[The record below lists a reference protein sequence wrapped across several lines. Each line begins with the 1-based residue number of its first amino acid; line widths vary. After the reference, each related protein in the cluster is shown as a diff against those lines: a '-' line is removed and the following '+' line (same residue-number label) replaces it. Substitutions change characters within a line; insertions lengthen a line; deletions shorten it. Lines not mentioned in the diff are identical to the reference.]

1 MHPSPAFLSHPSRT
15 AAARLP
21 ESCGRPPALPSSFQA
36 KSTETRSRLRI
47 RQLFA
52 EIGTN
57 ADDST
62 YRLAMDVLKGKYAWM
77 EEGAILEHDAG
88 PDAPP
93 SPGAGA
99 AGTPANRAPISGSR
113 ATEQVGA

>member
-1 MHPSPAFLSHPSRT
+1 MADEPHGREAQRLADVF
-15 AAARLP
+15 AR
-21 ESCGRPPALPSSFQA
+21 
-36 KSTETRSRLRI
+36 RSRLRI

-62 YRLAMDVLKGKYAWM
+62 YRLAMDVLKGKYAWL
-77 EEGAILEHDAG
+77 EAGAILEHDAG

-93 SPGAGA
+93 SPGAAA
-99 AGTPANRAPISGSR
+99 AGTADNRAPISGSR
-113 ATEQVGA
+113 ATEQVGAGA

>member
-1 MHPSPAFLSHPSRT
+1 MHTSETFGGQREGMANEPHGREALRLADVF
-15 AAARLP
+15 AR
-21 ESCGRPPALPSSFQA
+21 
-36 KSTETRSRLRI
+36 RSRLRI

-57 ADDST
+57 ADEST
-62 YRLAMDVLKGKYAWM
+62 YRLGMDVLKGKYACL
-77 EEGAILEHDAG
+77 EEGALLEHDAG

-99 AGTPANRAPISGSR
+99 AGTAENRAPI
-113 ATEQVGA
+113 